1 MLFLVISSGRNGSL
15 VGLFV
20 FNEPHLVSSF
30 YIVPRRNKL
39 ALSSGIC
46 RLENVQSCLTSAL
59 PALSKENE
67 GGGSGGTVFSLCPPP
82 HWDHKLSLAEISDQC
97 HS

>member
-20 FNEPHLVSSF
+20 FNEPHPVSSF

-39 ALSSGIC
+39 ALSSGIY

-59 PALSKENE
+59 PALPKEN
-67 GGGSGGTVFSLCPPP
+67 
-82 HWDHKLSLAEISDQC
+82 
-97 HS
+97 

>member
-30 YIVPRRNKL
+30 YIVLRRNKL

-67 GGGSGGTVFSLCPPP
+67 GGGEWGNSIQPLPTTTLGPQTQPG
-82 HWDHKLSLAEISDQC
+82 
-97 HS
+97 